1 MDVESTMLPLGT
13 KLPEFNLIGID
24 EKYYKNT
31 DFSENNGLLVMFIC
45 NHCPFVKHI
54 NGGLVDFTN
63 DLMNKNIGVIGI
75 NSNDSSQEKY
85 SEDSIDKMKKYAS
98 ELGYQFPYVVD
109 EDQSVAK
116 SFTAQCTP
124 DFFLFNNHSELIY
137 RGQFDF
143 SRPGNNKPVTGESL
157 NEAVELYLNSNETVS
172 TQHPSMGCYIKWKID
187 EEPEYFLEIKD

>member
-85 SEDSIDKMKKYAS
+85 AEDSIDKMKKYAS

-172 TQHPSMGCYIKWKID
+172 TQHPSMGCNIKWKID
-187 EEPEYFLEIKD
+187 EEPEYFLEIKG